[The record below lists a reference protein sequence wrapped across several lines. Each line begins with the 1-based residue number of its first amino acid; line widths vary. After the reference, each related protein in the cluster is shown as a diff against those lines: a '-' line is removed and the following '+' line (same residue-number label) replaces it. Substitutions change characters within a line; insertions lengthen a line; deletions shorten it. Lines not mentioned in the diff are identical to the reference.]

1 MSQLTDEQIQQL
13 LEAGKSLPDR
23 SSAKQFTEA
32 RLYQQ
37 LFAELKKEL
46 PVQPDTDFSVR
57 VMNRIEGLQLAPTK
71 SVSYGWLWVGLSI
84 CLLIAALVLAPMDGV
99 MTDLMGVL
107 VMLNPIKWALVFGL
121 LSLLVVQL
129 LDFKLIRGPSLPKL
143 I

>member
-32 RLYQQ
+32 RRYQQ

-46 PVQPDTDFSVR
+46 PVQPDADFSVR
-57 VMNRIEGLQLAPTK
+57 VMNRIEGLQPAVTK

-84 CLLIAALVLAPMDGV
+84 CLLITALALAPMDGV
-99 MTDLMGVL
+99 MTDLMSVL
-107 VMLNPIKWALVFGL
+107 AMLNPIKWALAFGL
-121 LSLLVVQL
+121 LSLLIVQL

-143 I
+143 T